1 MPVPPTLSGVV
12 AAIESLSRAERAL
25 LAERLVA
32 MAERTLHTRL
42 GAGTILNWL
51 AHVAIGRTTPDLP
64 LDQIP
69 DEDRFFVRE
78 LADRIR
84 GYYQGAATIR
94 DADTVADLFDY
105 DPADGDDLAEVW
117 ARLVHAMDA
126 TLSSGGGPSH
136 SGD

>member
-1 MPVPPTLSGVV
+1 MPVPPTLRGVV

-32 MAERTLHTRL
+32 MAERTLRTRL
-42 GAGTILNWL
+42 GAGTILNWV
-51 AHVAIGRTTPDLP
+51 AHVAIGRNAPDISLG
-64 LDQIP
+64 QIP

-94 DADTVADLFDY
+94 DADTVADLFDN
-105 DPADGDDLAEVW
+105 DPAGRDDLAEVW
-117 ARLVHAMDA
+117 ARLVDAMDA
-126 TLSSGGGPSH
+126 TLDGGGGSA
-136 SGD
+136 D